1 LKNKKRAV
9 LTLSAIRRCP
19 MRKQFSKII
28 CLVVMC
34 CTLVFL
40 FSCGVFIKETISYEV
55 DGTGIANISYTSK
68 YGSTL
73 LATDQTLPWY
83 KSIYYLFDEE
93 TELETV
99 ILEVSSAD
107 SVTTKI
113 MWHR

>member
-1 LKNKKRAV
+1 
-9 LTLSAIRRCP
+9 

-28 CLVVMC
+28 CLAVLC

-55 DGTGIANISYTSK
+55 DGTGAADIRYTSK

-73 LATDQTLPWY
+73 LVTNQTLPWY
-83 KSIYYLFDEE
+83 KPIYYLFDEE
-93 TELETV
+93 SELETV
-99 ILEVSSAD
+99 ILEVSSSS

-113 MWHR
+113 MWHRQ